1 MLKSFRRFKFEISG
15 KMNLNLEGWISEEH
29 GGQRGDG
36 QPLEGLGKRRGR
48 VRITDMFNVS

>member
-1 MLKSFRRFKFEISG
+1 MTSLFEEQG
-15 KMNLNLEGWISEEH
+15 KGLVAGEERGGMSKEH

>member
-1 MLKSFRRFKFEISG
+1 MAGEERGGMSK
-15 KMNLNLEGWISEEH
+15 EH